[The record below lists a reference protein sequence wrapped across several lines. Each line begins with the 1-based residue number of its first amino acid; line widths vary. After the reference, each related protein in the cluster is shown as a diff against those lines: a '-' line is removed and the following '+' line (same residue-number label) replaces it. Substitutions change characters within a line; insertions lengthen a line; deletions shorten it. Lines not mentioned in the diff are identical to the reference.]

1 MKSFEKQSVKP
12 KKTTKGIS
20 LTTLGWDLALPI
32 FGGVLLGYQIDNKII
47 GSGYI
52 FTFLFLIIGIIVG
65 YYNLYKLIHLELLR
79 TRLSNRKLH
88 NQEDA

>member
-1 MKSFEKQSVKP
+1 MKSFEKQGEKT
-12 KKTTKGIS
+12 KKTTRGIS

-52 FTFLFLIIGIIVG
+52 FTFLFLIIGVIVG
-65 YYNLYKLIHLELLR
+65 YYNLFKFIHLELLR
-79 TRLSNRKLH
+79 TKLSNRKLH